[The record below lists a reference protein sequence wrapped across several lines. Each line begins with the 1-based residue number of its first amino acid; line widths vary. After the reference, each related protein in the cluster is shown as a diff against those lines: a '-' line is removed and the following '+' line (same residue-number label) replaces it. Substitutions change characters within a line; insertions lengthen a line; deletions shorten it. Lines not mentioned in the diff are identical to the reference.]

1 MPCAPLFC
9 GFGSSKPMFFFFFF
23 NHRPLDLLNSTSLP
37 IPTPPKE
44 SASESVE
51 EKCRPHRTFLNGDLG
66 SGQCNTWLSKLLES
80 CPQPFLFSAV
90 PLIHTATAVFTS
102 LLLNRFQPFSDKLSR
117 VPTPFSSFLL
127 IEKNANFT
135 PFLYIAVKAL
145 LFPLKHNFTSLHFKS
160 VVLLS
165 DKQGAPSRTDARKR
179 RLKWPHHPDQERR
192 RPLVTS
198 HHRLSATQ

>member
-1 MPCAPLFC
+1 MNY
-9 GFGSSKPMFFFFFF
+9 K
-23 NHRPLDLLNSTSLP
+23 
-37 IPTPPKE
+37 I
-44 SASESVE
+44 
-51 EKCRPHRTFLNGDLG
+51 
-66 SGQCNTWLSKLLES
+66 LSWRS
-80 CPQPFLFSAV
+80 
-90 PLIHTATAVFTS
+90 
-102 LLLNRFQPFSDKLSR
+102 
-117 VPTPFSSFLL
+117 SSFLL

-165 DKQGAPSRTDARKR
+165 DKQGAPSRRDARKR

-198 HHRLSATQ
+198 HHRLSATQWGLKNPPQNGFLRAVWSGERVHAGDSSRWSPWRLRAEYLPSSRHFPDGKQKLPVVVLLSSLSSGRVKPGRVVFQIPTRY

>member
-1 MPCAPLFC
+1 METWGCFCLNLTNLFQT
-9 GFGSSKPMFFFFFF
+9 GGI
-23 NHRPLDLLNSTSLP
+23 RLSLP
-37 IPTPPKE
+37 HPYPAL
-44 SASESVE
+44 SCSSLGLS
-51 EKCRPHRTFLNGDLG
+51 HRL
-66 SGQCNTWLSKLLES
+66 
-80 CPQPFLFSAV
+80 A
-90 PLIHTATAVFTS
+90 
-102 LLLNRFQPFSDKLSR
+102 
-117 VPTPFSSFLL
+117 PFSSFLL

-165 DKQGAPSRTDARKR
+165 SKQGAPSRMDTCKR

-198 HHRLSATQ
+198 PHHFQSSSSVSNTVRP